1 MFGLGGVYVELFKDV
16 GFGVAPMTIDQ
27 ARGMIESTK
36 AGRLLQGY
44 RGGPVY
50 DIDAVVEAIGRLS
63 QLALDHPRIS
73 EAEINP
79 LLNTVARFLNMH
91 GQTGMKKEQFSIVVI
106 MHGAGAKNALNEEAY
121 LKKFGRTNPNAE
133 LLKAL
138 DSVGV
143 NLYICGQ
150 SFYSRGFSPADLAEP
165 VKLSLSAMTA
175 LVHFQKE
182 GYQLINFN

>member
-1 MFGLGGVYVELFKDV
+1 MRFYHLVICAILLISLQKLSAQETQAGPILEEFGTVFSIPDPDLTLSKDENYKILFDIYTDQGG
-16 GFGVAPMTIDQ
+16 
-27 ARGMIESTK
+27 
-36 AGRLLQGY
+36 
-44 RGGPVY
+44 
-50 DIDAVVEAIGRLS
+50 
-63 QLALDHPRIS
+63 

-91 GQTGMKKEQFSIVVI
+91 GQTGMKKEQLSIVVI

-121 LKKFGRTNPNAE
+121 LKKFGRSNPNAE

-138 DSVGV
+138 DEVGV

-150 SFYSRGFSPADLAEP
+150 SMYSRGFSPVDLAEP

>member
-1 MFGLGGVYVELFKDV
+1 MRFYHLVLCAILAISLQNLSAQQTQAGPILEEFGTVFSIPDPDLTLNSDENYKILFDIYTDQGG
-16 GFGVAPMTIDQ
+16 
-27 ARGMIESTK
+27 
-36 AGRLLQGY
+36 
-44 RGGPVY
+44 
-50 DIDAVVEAIGRLS
+50 
-63 QLALDHPRIS
+63 

-91 GQTGMKKEQFSIVVI
+91 GQTGMKKEQLNIVVI

-121 LKKFGRTNPNAE
+121 LEKFGRVNPNAE

-138 DSVGV
+138 DGVGV

-150 SFYSRGFSPADLAEP
+150 SLYSRGFSPADLAEP

-175 LVHFQKE
+175 LVHFQAE

>member
-1 MFGLGGVYVELFKDV
+1 MRFYHLVLCAIFVISSQKLNAQETQAGPILEEFGTVFSIPDPDLTLSKDENYKILFDIYTDQGG
-16 GFGVAPMTIDQ
+16 
-27 ARGMIESTK
+27 
-36 AGRLLQGY
+36 
-44 RGGPVY
+44 
-50 DIDAVVEAIGRLS
+50 
-63 QLALDHPRIS
+63 

-91 GQTGMKKEQFSIVVI
+91 GQTGMKKEQLSIVVI

-175 LVHFQKE
+175 LVHFQKD